1 MAMMTGQPAAG
12 MTNFWWLVLLQGI
25 AAVVIGVL
33 LLTQTGATLFTVVV
47 FLGVYWLI
55 GGIFDLISVFLDAHN
70 RGWRLLSGVI
80 GILAGLVVVRNPLWS
95 GVIVGVTLAWLLGI
109 AGILIGALDI
119 ARGFSGDGW
128 GTGLVGLLS
137 LILGIILLANPLAT
151 IAVLVYFAG
160 IWAILG
166 GIAAIIGALRL
177 RSLSRA
183 ATSRPQVA

>member
-1 MAMMTGQPAAG
+1 
-12 MTNFWWLVLLQGI
+12 
-25 AAVVIGVL
+25 
-33 LLTQTGATLFTVVV
+33 
-47 FLGVYWLI
+47 
-55 GGIFDLISVFLDAHN
+55 
-70 RGWRLLSGVI
+70 
-80 GILAGLVVVRNPLWS
+80 
-95 GVIVGVTLAWLLGI
+95 
-109 AGILIGALDI
+109 
-119 ARGFSGDGW
+119 
-128 GTGLVGLLS
+128 LVGLLS

>member
-1 MAMMTGQPAAG
+1 

-33 LLTQTGATLFTVVV
+33 LLTQTGVTLFTVVV

-55 GGIFDLISVFLDAHN
+55 GGIFDLTSVFLDAHN

-95 GVIVGVTLAWLLGI
+95 GVFVGATLAWLLGF

-119 ARGFSGDGW
+119 VRAFGGDGW
-128 GTGLVGLLS
+128 GTAFVGLLS
-137 LILGIILLANPLAT
+137 LILGIIVLANPLAT
-151 IAVLVYFAG
+151 IAVLVYVAA

-166 GIAAIIGALRL
+166 GIAAIIGALWL
-177 RSLSRA
+177 RSSSRTA
-183 ATSRPQVA
+183 MSRPQVA